1 MCASEKKYINLNGQL
16 LPAGEPHIF
25 HTNRSFCYGD
35 GLFESIHANGVN
47 LHFFEDHFER
57 LSRGMKILKMD
68 TPLLFSMKLLEEEIK
83 SLIKRNRLFTG
94 NRVRLS
100 VFRNA
105 GGYYTPIDNQIS
117 WLIEVTPLPQPEYY
131 LNEKGLRVS
140 IYDSIRK
147 PVNYLSAFKTSSSLV
162 YTMAGLY
169 KKENNL
175 DDCLLVNADGNVVE
189 AISSN
194 LFLVKNRSLLTP
206 PLSEGPVLGIVRKQI
221 IQIARELKIQVY
233 EQAIKPGYLL
243 DADEC
248 FLTNT
253 INGIKWVL
261 GYKNKRYYS
270 KVAGELLEEL
280 KKKMKIVN

>member
-105 GGYYTPIDNQIS
+105 GGYYTPSDNQIS

-175 DDCLLVNADGNVVE
+175 DDCLLVNADGNLVE